1 MNSEWQLK
9 TYLNIEMNELN
20 RNQIANV
27 VALIV
32 AVVILVAAW
41 FISPSGL
48 WGFSVLLAVIF
59 TLLIVKAMEKY
70 QDERFTHIL
79 NLSARN
85 GFVFLVFALPWMG
98 ALIALN
104 LLILDAAA
112 AVLSLWFSSIAVMY
126 GSGAYYFRK

>member
-1 MNSEWQLK
+1 MK
-9 TYLNIEMNELN
+9 TYSNTEMIILN
-20 RNQIANV
+20 RNQIIANA

-32 AVVILVAAW
+32 AAVILVAAW
-41 FISPSGL
+41 FIAPSGF
-48 WGFSVLLAVIF
+48 WGGAIGASFGVVF
-59 TLLIVKAMEKY
+59 TILIVKVMEKY

-85 GFVFLVFALPWMG
+85 GFIYLLFALPYTA

-104 LLILDAAA
+104 LLLLDALAA
-112 AVLSLWFSSIAVMY
+112 ILLLWFSSMAVMY

>member
-1 MNSEWQLK
+1 MNK
-9 TYLNIEMNELN
+9 LN

-32 AVVILVAAW
+32 AAIIVVAAW
-41 FISPSGL
+41 IISPSGIL
-48 WGFSVLLAVIF
+48 SGVFSGSLAVIF

-70 QDERFTHIL
+70 QDERFTQIL

-85 GFVFLVFALPWMG
+85 GFVFLLFALPWTG
-98 ALIALN
+98 VLIALN
-104 LLILDAAA
+104 LLTFDAVA
-112 AVLSLWFSSIAVMY
+112 AVLSVWVSAIAVMY